1 MEPQQALNDPNQFV
15 HVRMVLSMV
24 VSLALARLLSGLAGF
39 VQHPLRKRVH
49 APHLLWSA
57 FMFVLLIHFWW
68 WEFSLIHLARWHFG
82 SFAFVVGYASV
93 LYLMC
98 ALLFP
103 DDVAEYGGYRGYFE
117 AKRVWLFAIL
127 AFVLLL
133 DIADTHLKGP
143 AHWQAHSPQ
152 IWWRT
157 VVGLALCALAA
168 WIKPLR
174 LQIGLG
180 VLGAVCQVAWIV
192 YLYNALE

>member
-1 MEPQQALNDPNQFV
+1 MEPQQALIDPSQFV

-39 VQHPLRKRVH
+39 VQHPQRKRVH

-68 WEFSLIHLARWHFG
+68 WEFSLIHIARWHFG
-82 SFAFVVGYASV
+82 TFAFVVGYAGV

-117 AKRVWLFAIL
+117 AKRVWFFAIL
-127 AFVLLL
+127 GLVMLL
-133 DIADTHLKGP
+133 DIADTYLKGQ
-143 AHWQAHSPQ
+143 AHWQTHSPQ
-152 IWWRT
+152 IWGRT
-157 VVGLALCALAA
+157 FIGLALCALAT
-168 WIKPLR
+168 WVKRPG
-174 LQIGLG
+174 LQIVLG
-180 VLGAVCQVAWIV
+180 VLGIVCQVAWIA
-192 YLYNALE
+192 YLYNALQ